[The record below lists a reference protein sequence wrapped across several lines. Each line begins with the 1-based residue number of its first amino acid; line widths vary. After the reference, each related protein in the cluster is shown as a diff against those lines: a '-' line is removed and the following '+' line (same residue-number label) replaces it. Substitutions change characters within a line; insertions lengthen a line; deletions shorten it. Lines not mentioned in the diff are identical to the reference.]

1 MIAPKPGGAT
11 GAPPLS
17 LPLRFFLAGLT
28 GLAAALLVLIGHVGA
43 LLRFQYGS
51 GALLAATHL
60 MTLGFIS
67 MVMMGAMYQ
76 LVPVVFN
83 VKLSSVRLGAW
94 HYAAL
99 VPGVVLMVSGFLTHV
114 AAFLMVG
121 GTLVVLSVTL
131 FLLNVA
137 RTLPNRAQWGLSGWF
152 VATALGYLGFTV
164 SMGWLL
170 AWNLSHPFL
179 AGDGLA
185 VHLVLGGVGWF
196 ALALMGVSYKL
207 LPMFSLT
214 HAQPRWG
221 WWAYGLLNAG
231 VWIVG
236 AGTWWWPRPAA
247 ALGALV
253 AAAALVL
260 YAGDIRRLWRH
271 RLRRQPDPA
280 VYLALA
286 GTVGGLATVGA
297 AAWAAAGGPW
307 SLVVFLF
314 FYGWM
319 AASVLGYLQKL
330 VPFLVWLHRYG
341 PHVGRSAVPRMRDLL
356 QERWSWMEGALYAA
370 STAGAAMGL
379 ATATRDLLLAGLSGM
394 LLAVLWLLA
403 VVIWV
408 LRQPSVPAAAP

>member
-1 MIAPKPGGAT
+1 MAMKPGDAT

-17 LPLRFFLAGLT
+17 LPVRFFLAGLT
-28 GLAAALLVLIGHVGA
+28 GMAAALLVLLGHMGA

-51 GALLAATHL
+51 AALLAATHL

-83 VKLSSVRLGAW
+83 AKLYSVRLAAW

-99 VPGVVLMVSGFLTHV
+99 VPGVALMVSGFLANV
-114 AAFLMVG
+114 AVMLMVG
-121 GTLVVLSVTL
+121 GSLVVLSIAL
-131 FLLNVA
+131 FLLNLV

-179 AGDGLA
+179 PGDVLA

-214 HAQPRWG
+214 HAKPRWG
-221 WWAYGLLNAG
+221 WAAYGLLNAG

-236 AGTWWWPRPAA
+236 VGTWWWPRPAA
-247 ALGALV
+247 ALGSLL
-253 AAAALVL
+253 AAAALAL
-260 YAGDIRRLWRH
+260 YAADIRRLWRR

-286 GTVGGLATVGA
+286 GTAGGLATMGA
-297 AAWAAAGGPW
+297 AAWGAAGGPW
-307 SLVVFLF
+307 SLVVFMF

-319 AASVLGYLQKL
+319 AASILGYLQKI

-341 PHVGRSAVPRMRDLL
+341 PHVGRMAVPRMRDLL
-356 QERWSWMEGALYAA
+356 HERWSWMEGAFYAA
-370 STAGAAMGL
+370 GTAGAALGL
-379 ATATRDLLLAGLSGM
+379 ATATRGLLLAGLSMM

-408 LRQPSVPAAAP
+408 LWQPTGPATAP